1 MSITAPHRAGA
12 DHATRATRRRT
23 VAQALVEY
31 LQVQYTE
38 RDGRRMRLIAGL
50 YGIFGHGNSVGLAQ
64 GLDEYGVDFPHYQGK
79 NEQSMVHAAIGYA
92 KATRRMSTFA
102 CTASA
107 GPGSTN
113 MVTGAATATTNR
125 LPVLILPADVI
136 TNRRGDPV
144 LQQVEHPVDRDV
156 SANDCF
162 RPVSRYFD
170 RIVNPE
176 QLLSTLPEAMRVL
189 TDPVE
194 TGAVT
199 VCLPQ
204 DIQGAVFDFPESF
217 FQPRVW
223 PIVRR
228 PAPEE
233 ELRAALEV
241 IRAAERPMI
250 IAGGGV
256 RYSEAEELLAQ
267 VSEELGIP
275 VTETYAGKGC
285 GPIGDLNLGGV
296 GVTGT
301 LGANR
306 IAARADCVINVGT
319 RLQDFIT
326 GSHSLFED
334 PAVRFV
340 NLNVGS
346 FDAHKI
352 GALPVVGDARLALAW
367 LLEAL
372 SAGGY
377 ATSGEFRAEV
387 REARAATRRLLE
399 SDLESHEGE
408 RMTQAQV
415 VHALNEHTGADDAI
429 VLGSG
434 GIVEFIH
441 KTWDTSNRT
450 EVHIEYANSCMGHEI
465 PAGIGYRMARGD
477 RPGDVFVLIGDG
489 TYLMQPTELVTAVQ
503 EHQKVILVLLDN
515 RGHQCIRSL
524 QVAKYGPDA
533 EFGTQLRERDGA
545 TGRLD
550 GPIVDVDLAA
560 NVASMGCAAW
570 TATTLQEL
578 ADALEHARATDGPAA
593 IVVQIE
599 PFRYLSGNGS
609 FWDVGVA
616 LTSER
621 DEVLEGGAQH
631 DEDRRR
637 QRFYGATTA
646 PAARA

>member
-1 MSITAPHRAGA
+1 MSLTAPHATAAARASQ
-12 DHATRATRRRT
+12 ATRRRT
-23 VAQALVEY
+23 VAQAIVEY
-31 LQVQYTE
+31 LKVQESE

-64 GLDEYGVDFPHYQGK
+64 GMDEYGVDFPHYQAK
-79 NEQSMVHAAIGYA
+79 NEQSAVQAAVGYA
-92 KATRRMSTFA
+92 KATLRMSTFA

-136 TNRRGDPV
+136 TNRRADPV
-144 LQQVEHPVDRDV
+144 LQQIEHPVDRDV

-199 VCLPQ
+199 ICLPQ

-223 PIVRR
+223 PITRR
-228 PAPEE
+228 PAAAE
-233 ELRAALEV
+233 ELRGALEV
-241 IRAAERPMI
+241 IRSAERPLI

-256 RYSEAEELLAQ
+256 RYSEAEGILGQL
-267 VSEELGIP
+267 SDELGIP
-275 VTETYAGKGC
+275 VAETYAGKGC
-285 GPIGDLNLGGV
+285 GPVSDLQLGGI

-306 IAARADCVINVGT
+306 IAAGADCVINIGT

-326 GSHSLFED
+326 GSHSLFERHD
-334 PAVRFV
+334 VGFV

-352 GALPVVGDARLALAW
+352 GALPVVGDAKLSLTW

-372 SAGGY
+372 SASGY
-377 ATSGEFRAEV
+377 ATSDEYRAEV
-387 REARAATRRLLE
+387 RDARNATQQLLDA
-399 SDLESHEGE
+399 DLETHEGE
-408 RMTQAQV
+408 IMTQAQV
-415 VHALNEHTGADDAI
+415 VHALNERTGADDVI

-441 KTWDTSNRT
+441 KTWDTSNST
-450 EVHIEYANSCMGHEI
+450 EVHMEYANSCMGHEI
-465 PAGIGYRMARGD
+465 PAGIGYRMARPD
-477 RPGDVFVLIGDG
+477 SPGDVFVVVGDG

-503 EHQKVILVLLDN
+503 EHKKVILILLDN

-524 QVAKYGPDA
+524 QIAKYGPDA
-533 EFGTQLRERDGA
+533 EFGTQLRERNGA

-550 GPIVDVDLAA
+550 GPIVGIDLAA
-560 NVASMGCAAW
+560 NAASMGCAAW
-570 TATTLQEL
+570 TATTLEEFAL
-578 ADALEHARATDGPAA
+578 ALEKAREETGPAV
-593 IVVQIE
+593 IVAAVE
-599 PFRYLSGNGS
+599 PWRYLSGNGA

-621 DEVLEGGAQH
+621 AEVSEGGAQH
-631 DEDRRR
+631 DADRRR

-646 PAARA
+646 PGATA